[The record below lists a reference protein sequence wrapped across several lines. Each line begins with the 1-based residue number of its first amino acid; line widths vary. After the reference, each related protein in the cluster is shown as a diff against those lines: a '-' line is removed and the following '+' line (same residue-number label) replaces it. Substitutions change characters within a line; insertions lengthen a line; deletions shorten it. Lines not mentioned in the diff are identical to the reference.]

1 VYVYQDTIICLSAS
15 LSHSRCR
22 SHSHSLTLTLFV
34 SVVATLCVC
43 VCLCS
48 YEHVVVEGRPGLAL
62 RLLVRGPAATGVATA
77 VFVGSSS
84 DGGAYVC
91 HDLSVDVAATG
102 QRRRIVLVSG
112 GRTL

>member
-1 VYVYQDTIICLSAS
+1 MYTKIPSYVCLR

-34 SVVATLCVC
+34 SVVASLCV
-43 VCLCS
+43 CS